1 MAGKKEIHKKNTIGD
16 ISFSFDKRALEEIA
30 NSGKLAV
37 FVDKATE
44 LFRQDLKAELVSRAS
59 SGSTAFA
66 RYDDWEFGTVGPR
79 PPIGPVFAELETIVS
94 RIRDIEALV
103 ELNRQ

>member
-1 MAGKKEIHKKNTIGD
+1 MAKRREIQDKKAIGA
-16 ISFSFDKRALEEIA
+16 ISFRFDKKALEEIA

-44 LFRQDLKAELVSRAS
+44 LFRQDLKAELVSSAS
-59 SGSTAFA
+59 SGSTALA

-94 RIRDIEALV
+94 RLRNIEALV